1 MKFVKIYAMIIS
13 VLCVSFSSKRVHK
26 LELSKDRDI
35 PCTYTLIG
43 SNECTKYKKAECDF
57 KWKVCRLKDGN
68 ECQESRNGFDEETG
82 CLSKSQ
88 CVDGICKSRDTLF
101 GKILRVSNTLGIPL
115 REKRKKY

>member
-1 MKFVKIYAMIIS
+1 MKFVKIYALIIS

-26 LELSKDRDI
+26 LELSKARDI
-35 PCTYTLIG
+35 PCTYTYIG
-43 SNECTKYKKAECDF
+43 SNECTMYKKAECDF

-68 ECQESRNGFDEETG
+68 ECRFFDGETG

-101 GKILRVSNTLGIPL
+101 GKILSVSNTLGIPL